1 MTFGEGGLVADR
13 WDLVR
18 EIGGGDL
25 GRVWVARDRHLDGR
39 EVALRIVAAADPGVL
54 LEEARWMADAHVHT
68 PAAIAVLDIV
78 PTPGGGGYVASE
90 LVPGTALEEVARRR
104 APLPV
109 AEAVGYGVELL
120 DAVVALRRHVRGT
133 GSAVVGSAL
142 VGTDGR
148 VRVTRFSRP
157 PAAAGSLDGA
167 VVGTAETL
175 RDLLS
180 GSQPP
185 ASLANTIDDGLAGR
199 IATPEELRGRLLAEV
214 TQEAPTAVAPPPPA
228 PERRNPWPWIVA
240 AIAVVLAVAIGLG
253 IWLANRDDGA
263 SEQATVPD
271 VVGQIESAGVQA
283 VYDAGFDARVSHV
296 PTPEGQ
302 QDGVVLTTDPPGGTV
317 ADTGSTVRL
326 QVSQGPGD
334 IVVPTLLGLS
344 RDEAVATLAGAGL
357 RSRVIEQPST
367 TTPAN
372 TVISQEPQGG
382 LKVPEGST
390 VAVTVAVTAPATTTA
405 STTVTAPSATVEV
418 PNVVGQTSDAAS
430 PVLLAAGLQPGKVTE
445 RPAASGETPGL
456 ITAQSPAAG
465 TQVAPRTKVD
475 VTVAS

>member
-1 MTFGEGGLVADR
+1 MTFGAGGLAADR
-13 WDLVR
+13 WELVR

-25 GRVWVARDRHLDGR
+25 GRVWVARDRHLDDR

-54 LEEARWMADAHVHT
+54 LEEARWMADAHAHS

-109 AEAVGYGVELL
+109 AEAAGYGVELL
-120 DAVVALRRHVRGT
+120 DAVIALRRHVPDA
-133 GSAVVGSAL
+133 GSAVAGSAL

-148 VRVTRFSRP
+148 IRVTRFSRP
-157 PAAAGSLDGA
+157 PAAAGRLDGA

-185 ASLANTIDDGLAGR
+185 VSLANTIDDALSGR

-228 PERRNPWPWIVA
+228 PEHRNPWPWIIA

-253 IWLANRDDGA
+253 IWLANRDDGTP
-263 SEQATVPD
+263 EQATVPD
-271 VVGQIESAGVQA
+271 VVGQVESAGVQA

-302 QDGVVLTTDPPGGTV
+302 QDGVVLSTDPVGGTV

-334 IVVPTLLGLS
+334 IVVPTLLGLG

-357 RSRVIEQPST
+357 KSRVIEQPSS

-382 LKVPEGST
+382 LTVPEGST
-390 VAVTVAVTAPATTTA
+390 VAVTVAVAAATTA
-405 STTVTAPSATVEV
+405 STTVTAPPATVAV
-418 PNVVGQTSDAAS
+418 PNVIGQTADAAS
-430 PVLLAAGLQPGKVTE
+430 TVLLAAGLQPGKVTE
-445 RPAASGETPGL
+445 SSAGGGTPGL
-456 ITAQSPAAG
+456 ITAQDPAAG

-475 VTVAS
+475 VTVATGG